1 MFASLPTLTYH
12 CICTQSGLGFFF
24 LAQVGLKCQNYGSV
38 CKLIIEKVF
47 GVTSTMKFHFDADLS
62 ENTIPKIPLLI
73 YISKQK
79 VISSQN
85 LEPVI

>member
-1 MFASLPTLTYH
+1 MYPEWF
-12 CICTQSGLGFFF
+12 GFFFF